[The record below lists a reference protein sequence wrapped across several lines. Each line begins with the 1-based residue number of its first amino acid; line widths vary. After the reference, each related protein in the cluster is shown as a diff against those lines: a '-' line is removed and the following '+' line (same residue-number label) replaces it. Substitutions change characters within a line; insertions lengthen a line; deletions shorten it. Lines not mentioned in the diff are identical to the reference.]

1 MLRVRGNDLSGKYEQ
16 PSYELMPRTAPVE
29 KLVR

>member
-1 MLRVRGNDLSGKYEQ
+1 MLRVRWNDLSGKYEQ
-16 PSYELMPRTAPVE
+16 PSYELMPSAPSVE